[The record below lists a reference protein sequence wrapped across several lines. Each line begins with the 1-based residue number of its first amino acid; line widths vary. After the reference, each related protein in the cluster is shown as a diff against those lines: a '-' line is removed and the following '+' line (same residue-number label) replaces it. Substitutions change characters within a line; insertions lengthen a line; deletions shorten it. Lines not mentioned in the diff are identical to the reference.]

1 MTQHIAWDLDGVLVD
16 MDAPH
21 RIALNRALMP
31 RGTTISME
39 EHLAW
44 AKGLP
49 TRVKLASL
57 VKARRIRE
65 EDVPEIA
72 ADKQRFTLEVILA
85 VCKPDPE
92 KVALLRGLKAAGVRM
107 CVSSNAVRQSVEL
120 MVDLAGIFPFVEFV
134 LSNED
139 VRRPKPHPD
148 IYQLAAARL
157 GVDPLLLT
165 VVEDSPP
172 GKQAALAAGC
182 RLIAVTGPWEVTRAL
197 LPAILEGLPATRPA

>member
-1 MTQHIAWDLDGVLVD
+1 MTQHLAWDLDGVLVD

-21 RIALNRALMP
+21 RIALNRALQP

-57 VKARRIRE
+57 VKARRIRQ
-65 EDVPEIA
+65 EDVPGIA
-72 ADKQRFTLEVILA
+72 EDKQRFTVEAIIA
-85 VCKPDPE
+85 ACKPDPE
-92 KVALLRGLKAAGVRM
+92 KVALLQGLKAAGVRM
-107 CVSSNAVRQSVEL
+107 CVCSNAVRQSVDL

-139 VRRPKPHPD
+139 VLRPKPHPD
-148 IYQLAAARL
+148 VYQLAAARL

-165 VVEDSPP
+165 VVEDAPP

-182 RLIAVTGPWEVTRAL
+182 RLIAVAGPWEVTRAL
-197 LPAILEGLPATRPA
+197 LPAILEGLPATRCP

>member
-1 MTQHIAWDLDGVLVD
+1 VTQHLAWDLDGVLVD

-21 RIALNRALMP
+21 RIALNRALQP

-39 EHLAW
+39 EHVAW

-49 TRVKLASL
+49 TRVKLAAL

-65 EDVPEIA
+65 EDVPGIA
-72 ADKQRFTLEVILA
+72 AEKQRFTLEAILGA
-85 VCKPDPE
+85 CKPDPE
-92 KVALLRGLKAAGVRM
+92 KVALLRGLKGAGVRM
-107 CVSSNAVRQSVEL
+107 CVCSNAVRQSVEL

-139 VRRPKPHPD
+139 VRRPKPHPE
-148 IYQLAAARL
+148 IYQVAAARL
-157 GVDPLLLT
+157 GVDPLLMT

-172 GKQAALAAGC
+172 GQQAALAAGC

-197 LPAILEGLPATRPA
+197 LPAIMEGLPAGRGA

>member
-1 MTQHIAWDLDGVLVD
+1 
-16 MDAPH
+16 
-21 RIALNRALMP
+21 
-31 RGTTISME
+31 ME

-65 EDVPEIA
+65 EDVPGIA
-72 ADKQRFTLEVILA
+72 ADKQRFTVEAIIQA
-85 VCKPDPE
+85 CKPDQE
-92 KVALLRGLKAAGVRM
+92 KVALLRALKAAGVRM
-107 CVSSNAVRQSVEL
+107 CVCSNAVRQSVEL

-139 VRRPKPHPD
+139 VRRPKPHPE
-148 IYQLAAARL
+148 IYQVAAARL
-157 GVDPLLLT
+157 WVDPLLMT

-197 LPAILEGLPATRPA
+197 LPAILEGLPATRCP